1 MSPQG
6 SYLVLS
12 ANIPHIEFDIFV
24 RNGLNVEADGRDGGH
39 VLVQLELVE
48 NRYDLM
54 SALSFHTQVFRPRAE
69 NCLLVFP
76 AASSPNM
83 SNRISLDPNS
93 LPMIFETCPP
103 IVAVM
108 LCCVLDPEAA
118 VHLICA

>member
-1 MSPQG
+1 MSPQR

-12 ANIPHIEFDIFV
+12 ANIPHIEFDIFI

-48 NRYDLM
+48 DGYKLT
-54 SALSFHTQVFRPRAE
+54 SALSFRTKSIPTLRRSH
-69 NCLLVFP
+69 LLVFP

-93 LPMIFETCPP
+93 LPIIFETCPP

-108 LCCVLDPEAA
+108 FF
-118 VHLICA
+118 